1 MAQVAVKVI
10 RRQGANNDDA
20 LKQALK
26 VCPPDVQNSF
36 MKTTFTERST
46 DLEVWMKLRHDHVLL
61 LYGVA
66 HEFLPGTSVMVCPWL
81 ENGTVTNFITSRRDL
96 SLRHLLQLVSALK
109 ELFIAV
115 LNYLPDQRRC

>member
-1 MAQVAVKVI
+1 
-10 RRQGANNDDA
+10 
-20 LKQALK
+20 
-26 VCPPDVQNSF
+26 
-36 MKTTFTERST
+36 
-46 DLEVWMKLRHDHVLL
+46 MKLRHDHVLL